1 MPAALLAACCSARR
15 GCNAPLLAPAAG
27 SAAAQHNSARTAAAA
42 MPAGPVF
49 MVCDREPVQHSTGSL
64 KGGLQAALSAGARSL
79 PGLAWP
85 QRQAQHVDPQTV
97 DV

>member
-1 MPAALLAACCSARR
+1 
-15 GCNAPLLAPAAG
+15 
-27 SAAAQHNSARTAAAA
+27 

-49 MVCDREPVQHSTGSL
+49 MVCDREPVQHSTGRL
-64 KGGLQAALSAGARSL
+64 KGGLQRGPPAALSAGARSL

-97 DV
+97 DVWQSAQSK